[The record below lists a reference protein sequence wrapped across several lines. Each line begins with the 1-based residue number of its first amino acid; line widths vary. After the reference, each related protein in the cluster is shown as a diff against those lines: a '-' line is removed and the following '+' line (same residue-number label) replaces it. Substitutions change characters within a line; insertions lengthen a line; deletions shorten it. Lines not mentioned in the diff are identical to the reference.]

1 MERNWSKI
9 GEHSSE
15 WGKFFSLQTK
25 LMKQENIRT
34 SFAGSKVFRTCCT
47 MFAKPASQFS
57 ALRVKKQKHHGQ
69 SCLLVDFRFPSQDL
83 TGKRSQQQAIEPFFP
98 ILRGL
103 LIIM

>member
-57 ALRVKKQKHHGQ
+57 ALRVKQNRNIMGN
-69 SCLLVDFRFPSQDL
+69 L
-83 TGKRSQQQAIEPFFP
+83 AY
-98 ILRGL
+98 L
-103 LIIM
+103 LISDFPHKI